1 MFLVKRKMIISIM
14 CVKNCKQKFKF
25 VGSYLETNVDFFRTR
40 YSNFGIISHRF
51 WDTATH
57 WLKIAN
63 YLYSPFI

>member
-40 YSNFGIISHRF
+40 YSIIFGIISHRF
-51 WDTATH
+51 
-57 WLKIAN
+57 
-63 YLYSPFI
+63 